1 MASATATEK
10 PDRRWFGRAGVR
22 TAGGEGRRRWL
33 PGSRLGRLIIAL
45 NLVGLVILILG
56 VLVLNEFRQGL
67 IQARTDSL
75 RIQGQFMDE
84 LLVIS
89 ATRGDPEPSLDAE
102 TASQLLQVLSIPS
115 SQRVRLFNRRGL
127 VIFDSY
133 LVAATVEQSVLP
145 PARRRDELRL
155 EMPALPSQPESRR
168 QAQAR
173 AAVEREVK
181 AALGGQTVVGG
192 LRTTA
197 AGERVV
203 SVSLPVQ
210 HEKAVLGVLTLEA
223 GDIDQI
229 IAAQRLAMIPF
240 ILVAVV
246 ASVFTSLL
254 LSAMI
259 AQPVLRLARAADRVR
274 QARARAIS
282 LPDLAKRDDE
292 LGDLTRSLEAMTDA
306 LSARI
311 DAIESFAADVAHEI
325 RNPLTSIRSAIDTLP
340 LVKDETKRER
350 LFAILQQDIQ
360 RLDRLITDISN
371 ASRLDAELS
380 REPPRAFDLARLLSE
395 FVGHYNA
402 SARAGDPTVAFQES
416 GEDGA
421 LLVSGREGPI
431 GQVFRNLID
440 NARSF
445 SPPGGKVRV
454 RVTRMG
460 RKVFATVDDEGPGIP
475 PDNLETVFERFYTSR
490 PKGAAFGHNS
500 GLGLSIARQIVEAH
514 GGRIWA
520 ENLEDAEGRVE
531 GARFAVEFPE
541 AAPHRPPGWH
551 GHGSDRHGQDRDGG
565 DRHGPDRHGPDRHGR
580 GR

>member
-1 MASATATEK
+1 MVLATATAK
-10 PDRRWFGRAGVR
+10 PDRRGFGRAD
-22 TAGGEGRRRWL
+22 GGAAESSGRRRWL

-75 RIQGQFMDE
+75 RIQGEFMNE
-84 LLVIS
+84 LLAIN
-89 ATRGDPEPSLDAE
+89 ATQGDPAPSLDANL
-102 TASQLLQVLSIPS
+102 ASQLLQVLSIPS
-115 SQRVRLFNRRGL
+115 SQRVRLVDRNSQ

-133 LVAATVEQSVLP
+133 LVADKVEQIALP
-145 PARRRDELRL
+145 PARKRGEKPFHLPRL
-155 EMPALPSQPESRR
+155 SFEPEAKRHAEARVAL
-168 QAQAR
+168 
-173 AAVEREVK
+173 EREVK
-181 AALGGQTVVGG
+181 AVLAGQTVVGG

-210 HEKAVLGVLTLEA
+210 HEKAILGVLTLEA
-223 GDIDQI
+223 GDVDQI

-282 LPDLAKRDDE
+282 LPDLARRDDE

-306 LSARI
+306 LSTRI

-340 LVKDETKRER
+340 LVKDESKRER
-350 LFAILQQDIQ
+350 LFGILQQDIQ

-402 SARAGDPTVAFQES
+402 SARKGDAKVTFQDAS
-416 GEDGA
+416 DDGA

-445 SPPGGKVRV
+445 SPPGGEVRV
-454 RVTRMG
+454 RIARTG
-460 RKVFATVDDEGPGIP
+460 RKVITTVEDDGPGIP
-475 PDNLETVFERFYTSR
+475 SDNLETVFERFYTSR

-520 ENLEDAEGRVE
+520 ENRPDAENRVA

-541 AAPHRPPGWH
+541 APTHRPPGWH
-551 GHGSDRHGQDRDGG
+551 GHGPDRDGS
-565 DRHGPDRHGPDRHGR
+565 DRHGPDRHGSGR
-580 GR
+580 

>member
-1 MASATATEK
+1 MASATDIAK
-10 PDRRWFGRAGVR
+10 PERRWFGKARVR
-22 TAGGEGRRRWL
+22 TAPRESRRRWL

-45 NLVGLVILILG
+45 NLVGLIILIVG
-56 VLVLNEFRQGL
+56 ALVLNEFRAGL
-67 IQARTDSL
+67 IQARTESL
-75 RIQGQFMDE
+75 RLQGQFMDQV
-84 LLVIS
+84 LIS
-89 ATRGDPEPSLDAE
+89 GATKGDPEPALDAGV
-102 TASQLLQVLSIPS
+102 ASQILQVLSIPG
-115 SQRVRLFNRRGL
+115 SQRVRLFDKGGK

-133 LVAATVEQSVLP
+133 LVADRVEQSLLP
-145 PARRRDELRL
+145 PARKRDELRL
-155 EMPALPSQPESRR
+155 EMPHPATTPEARG
-168 QAQAR
+168 QGEAR
-173 AAVEREVK
+173 AALEQEVRT
-181 AALGGQTVVGG
+181 ALGGKAVAGG

-197 AGERVV
+197 SGDRVV

-210 HEKAVLGVLTLEA
+210 HERAVLGVLTLEA
-223 GDIDQI
+223 GDVDEI
-229 IAAQRLAMIPF
+229 IANQRRAMAPF
-240 ILVAVV
+240 ILMAI
-246 ASVFTSLL
+246 AATVFTSLL
-254 LSAMI
+254 LSALI

-274 QARARAIS
+274 QARSRAIS
-282 LPDLAKRDDE
+282 LPDLARRDDE

-306 LSARI
+306 LSTRI

-340 LVKDETKRER
+340 LVKDQTGRER
-350 LFAILQQDIQ
+350 LFGILQQDIA

-402 SARAGDPTVAFQES
+402 SARPGDAVVAFQEP
-416 GEDGA
+416 DGDGP
-421 LLVSGREGPI
+421 LLVSGRESPI

-445 SPPGGKVRV
+445 SPAGGTVRV
-454 RVTRMG
+454 RVGRLG
-460 RKVFATVDDEGPGIP
+460 RKLIATVDDDGPGIP

-490 PKGAAFGHNS
+490 PKGTVFGANS

-520 ENLEDAEGRVE
+520 ENREDAAGKVL

-541 AAPHRPPGWH
+541 AAAARPQT
-551 GHGSDRHGQDRDGG
+551 RHG
-565 DRHGPDRHGPDRHGR
+565 
-580 GR
+580 

>member
-1 MASATATEK
+1 
-10 PDRRWFGRAGVR
+10 
-22 TAGGEGRRRWL
+22 
-33 PGSRLGRLIIAL
+33 
-45 NLVGLVILILG
+45 
-56 VLVLNEFRQGL
+56 
-67 IQARTDSL
+67 
-75 RIQGQFMDE
+75 
-84 LLVIS
+84 
-89 ATRGDPEPSLDAE
+89 
-102 TASQLLQVLSIPS
+102 
-115 SQRVRLFNRRGL
+115 
-127 VIFDSY
+127 VIFDSD
-133 LVAATVEQSVLP
+133 LVANKVEERALP
-145 PARRRDELRL
+145 PARRRGEKPLQ
-155 EMPALPSQPESRR
+155 LPHLWPFDSGAKHE
-168 QAQAR
+168 AEAR
-173 AAVEREVK
+173 VGLEREVR
-181 AALGGQTVVGG
+181 AVLGGRTVVGG

-203 SVSLPVQ
+203 SVSLPVR
-210 HEKAVLGVLTLEA
+210 HERAILGVLTLEA
-223 GDIDQI
+223 GDVDQI

-240 ILVAVV
+240 ILMAVV

-254 LSAMI
+254 LSALI

-282 LPDLAKRDDE
+282 LPDLARRDDE

-306 LSARI
+306 LSTRI

-340 LVKDETKRER
+340 LVKDETKRAR
-350 LFAILQQDIQ
+350 LNAILQQDIQ

-395 FVGHYNA
+395 FVAHYNA
-402 SARAGDPTVAFQES
+402 SARKGEAPVAFEAP
-416 GEDGA
+416 GEDG
-421 LLVSGREGPI
+421 LQVSGREGPI

-445 SPPGGKVRV
+445 SPPGGSVRV
-454 RVTRMG
+454 RVG
-460 RKVFATVDDEGPGIP
+460 RIGRGITAAVDDNGPGIP

-520 ENLEDAEGRVE
+520 ENRLDDDGRTA

-541 AAPHRPPGWH
+541 AHPHRPAI
-551 GHGSDRHGQDRDGG
+551 RHG
-565 DRHGPDRHGPDRHGR
+565 DRHGDR
-580 GR
+580 